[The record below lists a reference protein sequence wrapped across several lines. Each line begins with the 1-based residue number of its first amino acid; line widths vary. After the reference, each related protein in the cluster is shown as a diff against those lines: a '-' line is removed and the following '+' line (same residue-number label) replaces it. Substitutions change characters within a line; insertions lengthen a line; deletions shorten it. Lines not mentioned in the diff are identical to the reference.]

1 MTMCNVLE
9 SDLDN
14 DPDHD
19 HDHSDL
25 DYELFRDHDN
35 EHVLSLTTV
44 NYLYTVDHNL
54 SMSS

>member
-1 MTMCNVLE
+1 MCNVLE
-9 SDLDN
+9 TDLDN

-25 DYELFRDHDN
+25 DYGLYRD
-35 EHVLSLTTV
+35 HVLSLTTV
-44 NYLYTVDHNL
+44 NYIDHNL

>member
-1 MTMCNVLE
+1 MCNVLE
-9 SDLDN
+9 TDLDN

-25 DYELFRDHDN
+25 DYGLYRDHDN

-54 SMSS
+54 SMNS